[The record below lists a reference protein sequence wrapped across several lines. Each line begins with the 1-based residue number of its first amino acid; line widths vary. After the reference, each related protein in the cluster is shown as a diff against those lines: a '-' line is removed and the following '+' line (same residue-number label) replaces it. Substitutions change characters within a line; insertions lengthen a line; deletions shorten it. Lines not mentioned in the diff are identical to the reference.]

1 MNNRL
6 CLCLV
11 LLLLPLAAWQD
22 SCRRQPEQPP
32 PPPPPAAAPVAP
44 AAEPVETPPG
54 EQAAGAEVL
63 QPSLTLKW
71 EGGAEGKLVIELGI
85 KNPGASPIRLGFT
98 NSGRVCGVVLDS
110 ETAASKGPRGSK
122 GEGGKGYRFPQM
134 TAQVMGEETFAPG
147 QTRTFRYEV
156 PRRELGESLATSYTV
171 DAWLC
176 GHDKLRQRATAKT
189 SDAK

>member
-1 MNNRL
+1 MRVMVFL
-6 CLCLV
+6 SALILMQYACGQQSE
-11 LLLLPLAAWQD
+11 P
-22 SCRRQPEQPP
+22 PPP
-32 PPPPPAAAPVAP
+32 PPPPPAAAPATPAVEPAQE
-44 AAEPVETPPG
+44 AAEEKTPSA
-54 EQAAGAEVL
+54 EQL
-63 QPSLTLKW
+63 QSTLNVKW

-110 ETAASKGPRGSK
+110 ETAASQGPRGSK
-122 GEGGKGYRFPQM
+122 GGTGKGYRFPQM

-156 PRRELGESLATSYTV
+156 PRRELGASLATSYTV